1 MNDLMRRSDLEGR
14 CVGDLL
20 GRPRRRLLVARGDGA
35 RVRHHRLVVRVL
47 RHRRRR
53 WRRKGGS
60 DVGPGIVRR
69 TGAAISKIDDT
80 YNQGM

>member
-53 WRRKGGS
+53 RRKGGS
-60 DVGPGIVRR
+60 DVGPGVVRR
-69 TGAAISKIDDT
+69 AGAANSKIDVT
-80 YNQGM
+80 FYNQSG